1 MLLLQ
6 IRQASYGSYTSQHI
20 KEGYH
25 PVLNICVVL
34 SEILHPGLDPL
45 SSRKMVGCGGGWVP
59 RAYKPQGEV
68 SGPGLFQLDRKD
80 ANG

>member
-1 MLLLQ
+1 MGLYKQ
-6 IRQASYGSYTSQHI
+6 KYGQHI
-20 KEGYH
+20 KERYH
-25 PVLNICVVL
+25 PELSICVLL

-45 SSRKMVGCGGGWVP
+45 SSRKMLRCGDSWGP

-68 SGPGLFQLDRKD
+68 SGPGLFQFNRKD